1 MPVKHKKTII
11 PRGKYV
17 LIKPTSKE
25 STETDNGIIIPS
37 MVEQEQKSQGEV
49 ADVGSEVKDIKTGDI
64 VVYGAYAGESIKV
77 KEGKETVDYK
87 LIFDEDIIAFIR

>member
-17 LIKPTSKE
+17 LIKPISKD
-25 STETDNGIIIPS
+25 STETENGIIIPS

-49 ADVGSEVKDIKTGDI
+49 VGAGLEVKDIKRGDI
-64 VVYGAYAGESIKV
+64 VIFGAYAGESVKV